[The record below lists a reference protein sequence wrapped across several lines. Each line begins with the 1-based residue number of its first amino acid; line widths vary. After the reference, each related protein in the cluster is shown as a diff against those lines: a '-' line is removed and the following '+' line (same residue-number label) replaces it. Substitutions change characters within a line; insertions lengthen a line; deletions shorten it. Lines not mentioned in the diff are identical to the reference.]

1 MVKTSLYPKRYRIN
15 GIYIYGELIGDRD
28 TLSRFFN
35 TRFYSEARI
44 WFNHDEINEFV
55 MVELGDDW
63 KSNLYYV
70 TKRKQRLIQDAVN
83 FVDDSTNDF
92 RDKFEEKWFKDIWNI
107 MKNWK
112 KKKIKSKK

>member
-15 GIYIYGELIGDRD
+15 GIYIYGDLIGDRD

-112 KKKIKSKK
+112 KKTIKSKK

>member
-92 RDKFEEKWFKDIWNI
+92 RDKFEEKWSKDIWNI

-112 KKKIKSKK
+112 KKTIKSKK

>member
-92 RDKFEEKWFKDIWNI
+92 RDKFEEKWFKEICNI

-112 KKKIKSKK
+112 KKTIKSKK

>member
-83 FVDDSTNDF
+83 FVDDSTNYF
-92 RDKFEEKWFKDIWNI
+92 RDKF
-107 MKNWK
+107 
-112 KKKIKSKK
+112 